1 MNIQVSGEVYSCL
14 CHRWMPQCIGNIFDK
29 DFFKVWHSNT
39 MRSIRSSANQGNYTL
54 CSANECPNVH
64 VLPDKQHDL
73 VASPLP
79 RRIMLTIDQSCN
91 LACASCRLQPIIDK
105 HHDKARRI
113 LDHVFGY
120 YKKYAVPVEIFCDGA
135 GDVFAS
141 RSYLDFFAENEL
153 PHNVKLSITTNG
165 TQIHKYHDLIH
176 KLRDN
181 IHSFVISFDAG
192 TKATYKITRGAD
204 FDQLCDNVRW
214 LTAQDITVHS
224 QFVLQKQNQREI
236 VDYHRLGIELQFK
249 TIAMQ
254 LLDRWDHHTDE
265 WWYNNC
271 VQVDAEL
278 MMDLKYL
285 EDQGVAMCGGIKHL
299 IAKHHN
305 LVAC

>member
-1 MNIQVSGEVYSCL
+1 VNIQVSGEVYSCL

-29 DFFKVWHSNT
+29 DFFRVWHSNT
-39 MRSIRSSANQGNYTL
+39 MRSIRSSANQGNYSL

-64 VLPDKQHDL
+64 VLPDKERDL

-120 YKKYAVPVEIFCDGA
+120 YKKYAVPVEIFCDGF

-224 QFVLQKQNQREI
+224 QFVLQKQNQQEI
-236 VDYHRLGIELQFK
+236 VDYYRLGIELQFK

-278 MMDLKYL
+278 MTDLKYL